1 MLSRSCIP
9 SWSGYNAVSATFGKS
24 KACFLNLMNQS
35 DELKNLSTS
44 ISDVLADKDYIGR
57 LSADVFTIMYSGK
70 KHENLKTLR

>member
-1 MLSRSCIP
+1 
-9 SWSGYNAVSATFGKS
+9 
-24 KACFLNLMNQS
+24 MNQS

-70 KHENLKTLR
+70 KHEHLKTLR

>member
-1 MLSRSCIP
+1 
-9 SWSGYNAVSATFGKS
+9 
-24 KACFLNLMNQS
+24 MNQS